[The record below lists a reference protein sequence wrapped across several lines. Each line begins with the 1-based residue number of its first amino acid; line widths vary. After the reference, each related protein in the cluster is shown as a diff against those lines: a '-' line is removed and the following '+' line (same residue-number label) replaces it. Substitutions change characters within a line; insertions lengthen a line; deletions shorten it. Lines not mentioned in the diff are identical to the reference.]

1 MTDWATI
8 ARLAGFLGGLVLFA
22 LAEAA
27 APRRVRRF
35 PRRRRW
41 PTNLLMP
48 ALGSLLT
55 TAARFG
61 GPLTAVTAAAWASRL
76 DIGLLARLALPPFW
90 ATLLAIVILDL
101 AIYWQHRAFH
111 RIGWLWRLH
120 RVHHADPELDVTTG
134 VRFHPLEYL
143 LSAFWKAAV
152 VIAIGASV
160 EAVVLFEL
168 LLNLLS
174 LFNHANWRLPTALDR
189 LLRHVLVTPDFHAVH
204 HSQEPDEHHRNFGFN
219 LAWWDYIFA
228 TYRAR
233 PRKEIAGMDIGLAA
247 VPPLRAIRPGPA
259 LALPLAPPP
268 ARE

>member
-1 MTDWATI
+1 MPEWATI
-8 ARLAGFLGGLVLFA
+8 LRLAGFVIALGLFA
-22 LAEAA
+22 LAESR
-27 APRRVRRF
+27 APRRTRRI

-48 ALGSLLT
+48 ALGGLLT
-55 TAARFG
+55 TG
-61 GPLTAVTAAAWASRL
+61 LHLVGPLTALAAAVWAAQR
-76 DIGLLARLALPPFW
+76 DIGLLPLLAPSPFW
-90 ATLLAIVILDL
+90 ATLAALVILDL

-134 VRFHPLEYL
+134 VRFHPVEYL
-143 LSAFWKAAV
+143 LSALWKAVV
-152 VIAIGASV
+152 VIVIGASV

-174 LFNHANWRLPTALDR
+174 LFNHANWRLPAVLDR
-189 LLRHVLVTPDFHAVH
+189 LLRRLIVTPDFHAVH

-219 LAWWDYIFA
+219 LAWWDYIFG

-233 PRKEIAGMDIGLAA
+233 PRREIARLAIGLAA
-247 VPPLRAIRPGPA
+247 VPPCRAIRPGAA
-259 LALPLAPPP
+259 LALPSESPP
-268 ARE
+268 AGE